1 MVSLQSKCLYYLS
14 LDGVKII
21 ILSYVV
27 CVVCEHYIVHSD
39 TGSQS
44 CSGPGHVLHIQ
55 NVTVQTGSRQA
66 LQSVDTNRDV
76 KVFKVLIQFNMVFI
90 FDIYFDTVLN
100 KGFCSK

>member
-1 MVSLQSKCLYYLS
+1 MVLQSKCLYYLS

-21 ILSYVV
+21 LLSYVV
-27 CVVCEHYIVHSD
+27 CVHYIVHSE

-66 LQSVDTNRDV
+66 LQSVDTNRDGN
-76 KVFKVLIQFNMVFI
+76 L
-90 FDIYFDTVLN
+90 LN
-100 KGFCSK
+100 INTFLPLCVTRISGR

>member
-1 MVSLQSKCLYYLS
+1 MVLQSKCLYYLS

-21 ILSYVV
+21 LLSYVV
-27 CVVCEHYIVHSD
+27 CVVCEHYIVHSY

-66 LQSVDTNRDV
+66 LQSVDTNKDGN
-76 KVFKVLIQFNMVFI
+76 LLSLYI
-90 FDIYFDTVLN
+90 FLPSSILCHDHEMHNI
-100 KGFCSK
+100 

>member
-1 MVSLQSKCLYYLS
+1 MSLQSKCLYYLS

-27 CVVCEHYIVHSD
+27 CEHYIVHSY

-44 CSGPGHVLHIQ
+44 SSGPGHVLHIQ

-66 LQSVDTNRDV
+66 LQSVDTNREGNLL
-76 KVFKVLIQFNMVFI
+76 KVLIHCFHQALCVMIMSHMKFK
-90 FDIYFDTVLN
+90 IYVGSCIIT
-100 KGFCSK
+100 